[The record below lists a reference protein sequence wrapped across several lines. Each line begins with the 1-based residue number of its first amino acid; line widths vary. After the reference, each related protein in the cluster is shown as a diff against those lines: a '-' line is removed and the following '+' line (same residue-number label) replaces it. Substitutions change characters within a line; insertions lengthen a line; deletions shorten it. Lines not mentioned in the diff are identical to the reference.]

1 MSHRSALVVSIAL
14 TLVLALGIFAGRDR
28 LFEGSADAGPS
39 TVTSAISPANTVNGS
54 EQSAVSTAPRVIEIP
69 LPTEQ
74 RSILRQADE
83 SQQTLGREGN
93 HERDQYDTDEH
104 EEEDDD

>member
-39 TVTSAISPANTVNGS
+39 TVTSATSPADTVNGS
-54 EQSAVSTAPRVIEIP
+54 EQPAVSTAPRVIEIP

-74 RSILRQADE
+74 RSTLRQADE
-83 SQQTLGREGN
+83 SQKALGREGN
-93 HERDQYDTDEH
+93 HERDEYDADEH
-104 EEEDDD
+104 EGEDDD